1 MKLLISGFLAA
12 SLLLTT
18 GFPAL
23 AVEYSV
29 PHSGSPYQDLAD
41 LEDNQILHL
50 PTGVLVS
57 LPQMI
62 EIVAPSRVIYVGETH
77 DNIEAHR
84 AQLEVIRQM
93 SEQFPGK
100 IAVAMEMFRQSAQPE
115 LERWHRGELTEKQF
129 RKLFRR
135 NWGPGY
141 QLYQPIFDFMRT
153 RNISLLGLKSSR
165 ETEQLLRD
173 GGLHQTG
180 LPEIDADDVHHKAYS
195 MALFGG
201 NDTHTDGVSKPY
213 QMLLLWEE
221 AMAETIARFL
231 KDPAQSDK
239 KLIVLTGGFH
249 VQYGFGI
256 PKRAFRRV
264 PHTYSI
270 ILTVVTEIPE
280 GLEDREMAMAPVSI
294 PLYSAD
300 FGWKLKYRVPPPKRI
315 RLGVYLEEREE
326 GLRVTQ
332 VNKNSNGERMHLEID
347 DVILQLDG
355 RTLLDVEDLSD
366 QLQTRDFG
374 DRVRVQILRGGV
386 KMELQGLLEKTEA
399 AR

>member
-115 LERWHRGELTEKQF
+115 LERWHRG
-129 RKLFRR
+129 
-135 NWGPGY
+135 
-141 QLYQPIFDFMRT
+141 
-153 RNISLLGLKSSR
+153 
-165 ETEQLLRD
+165 
-173 GGLHQTG
+173 
-180 LPEIDADDVHHKAYS
+180 
-195 MALFGG
+195 
-201 NDTHTDGVSKPY
+201 
-213 QMLLLWEE
+213 
-221 AMAETIARFL
+221 
-231 KDPAQSDK
+231 
-239 KLIVLTGGFH
+239 
-249 VQYGFGI
+249 
-256 PKRAFRRV
+256 
-264 PHTYSI
+264 
-270 ILTVVTEIPE
+270 
-280 GLEDREMAMAPVSI
+280 
-294 PLYSAD
+294 
-300 FGWKLKYRVPPPKRI
+300 
-315 RLGVYLEEREE
+315 
-326 GLRVTQ
+326 
-332 VNKNSNGERMHLEID
+332 
-347 DVILQLDG
+347 
-355 RTLLDVEDLSD
+355 
-366 QLQTRDFG
+366 
-374 DRVRVQILRGGV
+374 
-386 KMELQGLLEKTEA
+386 
-399 AR
+399 